1 MRNRTNNKVL
11 ERKSNLLDLVLINI
25 YRLLPEALSCTYY
38 FLKIVDNYIRKVWV
52 ISLRERKAAKAAFK
66 VWRRS

>member
-25 YRLLPEALSCTYY
+25 YRLLPEALSSTYY
-38 FLKIVDNYIRKVWV
+38 FLKIVDNYTRKVW
-52 ISLRERKAAKAAFK
+52 IIPLRGRKAVKAALK
-66 VWRRS
+66 T